1 MGVQGFGERSS
12 EALAKPSS
20 DLSEIAVSPCPK
32 LPRMPRFDMF
42 KMSVLRVDQQAR
54 RHRERR
60 ALGLA
65 GQPSETEWAADA
77 PRAAQDLAGKLGN
90 AGERRGAPGEDTPR
104 PRLGRKRGTRK
115 PV

>member
-1 MGVQGFGERSS
+1 MEFQVQGLRKKLS

-20 DLSEIAVSPCPK
+20 DLSEIAVSPCPE

-54 RHRERR
+54 RNRERR

-65 GQPSETEWAADA
+65 GQPSETERAADA
-77 PRAAQDLAGKLGN
+77 HRPGQDLACKFGN
-90 AGERRGAPGEDTPR
+90 AGELRGAAAE
-104 PRLGRKRGTRK
+104 
-115 PV
+115 

>member
-20 DLSEIAVSPCPK
+20 DLSEIAVGPCPE

-42 KMSVLRVDQQAR
+42 KMSVLRVDQEAR

-60 ALGLA
+60 ALGFA
-65 GQPSETEWAADA
+65 RQPSETKGATDA
-77 PRAAQDLAGKLGN
+77 HRAAQDLACKFGN
-90 AGERRGAPGEDTPR
+90 PGELRGAAAQDNPR
-104 PRLGRKRGTRK
+104 PRL
-115 PV
+115 